1 MKTIDPMIY
10 TPAMTCSEEEFS
22 KKWKECQ
29 EANMKRL
36 EEIENKAIAQGGL
49 LYRFLY
55 EGVADGK
62 AIYQIIRVNKTTVRV
77 RVCSVD
83 GCFYDYVVPQ
93 WGDEATIPKEYAESG
108 IRFQDLFRSR
118 FGRKVS

>member
-1 MKTIDPMIY
+1 MKNSMIY
-10 TPAMTCSEEEFS
+10 EPVMTCSEEEFC
-22 KKWKECQ
+22 KKWKDCQ

-36 EEIENKAIAQGGL
+36 NEIEDKAIAQGGL

-62 AIYQIIRVNKTTVRV
+62 AIYQIIKVNKKTVRV
-77 RVCSVD
+77 RLCCID

-93 WGDEATIPKEYAESG
+93 WGDEATVPKDYVESQ
-108 IRFQDLFRSR
+108 IQFQDLFRDRFSR
-118 FGRKVS
+118 KMQG